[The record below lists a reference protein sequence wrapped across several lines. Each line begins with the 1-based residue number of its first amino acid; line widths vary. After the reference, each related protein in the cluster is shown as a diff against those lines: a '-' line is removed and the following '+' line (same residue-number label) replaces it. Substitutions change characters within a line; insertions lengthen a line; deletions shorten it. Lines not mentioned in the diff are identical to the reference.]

1 MRKPT
6 IFRRLRGES
15 GFSLL
20 EVLSSVTIFGVVA
33 MGAAA
38 GTMSTIRGNTTS
50 RMNLT
55 ASQLIYDQVEKFRA
69 LDPTDDPAEF
79 TEGTHTDAS
88 NPIDANGDTG
98 GKFSRSWQ
106 VTRNSPSFG
115 LAEITVTVSW
125 TDTQERSITSATYVC
140 LQENCS

>member
-1 MRKPT
+1 MRTPT
-6 IFRRLRGES
+6 IFRKLRGQS

-38 GTMSTIRGNTTS
+38 GTMSTIRGNTVS

-69 LDPTDDPAEF
+69 LDPTDGPAEF
-79 TEGTHTDAS
+79 AQGTHADAN
-88 NPIDANGDTG
+88 NPIDANGDSG
-98 GKFSRSWQ
+98 GKFNRSWQ

-125 TDTQERSITSATYVC
+125 TDTRERSIAAATYVC